1 MPALHRALART
12 VSNRIAFYVQRATE
26 QAGLSASL
34 FARHTGITAEDLMDP
49 NGRIDGE
56 RHRRMVQLAGRIGLP
71 PVVLNHACAT
81 LFADFPVLG
90 NLCMNARTLREAL
103 TAFSTYRPLIG
114 EFDFLLCRISGQQVR
129 FEYLAEF
136 APASGFQALSNFQV
150 LAALARVYEQGVAT
164 RFMVEL
170 MGGAPPAH
178 LARQINDFFGVPVR
192 YHSAANRM
200 AFAAPALDAP
210 FAQCNA
216 MLAPMLQQ
224 HAQQELERIQQLH
237 SFAASVENLIL
248 EFINDPQT
256 DTRGAA
262 LLQQLCERLQTS
274 RWSLHR
280 QLQLE
285 GTHFR
290 ALEMKVKISESR
302 RLLGN
307 PQITLAQIS
316 EQLGFASQSAFTRFF
331 RARHEMA
338 PLVFRQHALLRVRSP
353 A

>member
-12 VSNRIAFYVQRATE
+12 VSNRIAVHVQRSTE
-26 QAGLSASL
+26 QAGLSAAL
-34 FARHTGITAEDLMDP
+34 FARHTGITAEDLIDP
-49 NGRIDGE
+49 HGRIDGE
-56 RHRRMVQLAGRIGLP
+56 RHRRMVQLAGRLGLP
-71 PVVLNHACAT
+71 PVVLERDCAV
-81 LFADFPVLG
+81 LFGDFPVLG
-90 NLCMNARTLREAL
+90 NLCLNARTLREAL
-103 TAFSTYRPLIG
+103 AAFSTYRPLIG
-114 EFDFLLCRISGQQVR
+114 EFDFLLCRIAGQQVR

-136 APASGFQALSNFQV
+136 APSSGFQALANFQV
-150 LAALARVYEQGVAT
+150 LASLTRVYDQAIPT
-164 RFMVEL
+164 CFAVEL
-170 MGGAPPAH
+170 MGKAPPPY
-178 LARQINDFFGVPVR
+178 LVRRINDFFGAPVR
-192 YHSAANRM
+192 YGSAANRM
-200 AFAAPALDAP
+200 QFAAPMLDDP
-210 FAQCNA
+210 FAQHNA

-224 HAQQELERIQQLH
+224 HAQQELDRIQQLH

-248 EFINDPQT
+248 AFINDPQT
-256 DTRGAA
+256 DTRGSA
-262 LLQQLCERLQTS
+262 LLQQLCDRLQTS

-290 ALEMKVKISESR
+290 ALEMKVKINESR

-338 PLVFRQHALLRVRSP
+338 PLAFRQHALLRVRAP